1 MADFLDD
8 NSTRKAQQ
16 LKSDLRD
23 IKEIFSDI
31 NKASPSAVKA
41 ILAGIGGT
49 IDDISKSV
57 NKIKDLDKE
66 SKISSQATLEALKE
80 KNTQLTI
87 ASKLNEKIN
96 KLYAEARK
104 ETGVVRQNLL
114 SQAQNLS
121 QAKSLAKE
129 LANSF
134 DDIANQS
141 AKLNKSTIFFSE
153 LAKATGNIKGLKSF
167 SAPFEAAAKAS
178 KEQFLNNNKLK
189 INQEN
194 IAKLTDNQLKTGR
207 GLTAEKLKELGLSE
221 ITQGK
226 THKEAANLLKIYQA
240 TSKTSSSM
248 MAGLNAGMKSA
259 GASFSSFFKG
269 GGWIG
274 ALITGA
280 IELFKFIKD
289 AMFGASKQVA
299 EFQRGLMVSSEE
311 AEKIRQRAY
320 DISAESSNL
329 ADTQGKVLIL
339 QKQIVEAMNATN
351 NALDTQIDFTQNLG
365 EFGEKILAQSAI
377 LKDNMGLEAEAQ
389 AEITRESIRTGKEI
403 EQITKS
409 SYGNIAAIGLGKKI
423 QFDVNKLLTEATKI
437 QGNLRL
443 SYKGSTEELAKAVAQ
458 SKLLG
463 VNLSQLEKVQS
474 NLLNFEESI
483 SAELEAELL
492 SGRDFNLERART
504 LALEGN
510 LVGMAEALNAQ
521 GITYNKLQSYNIIQ
535 RQAIAKALGME
546 VNELADALKKQEEY
560 NQLQLRAQTIG
571 IETSKLEK
579 QSLQEIFEEGKKI
592 GRSEEEI
599 IKSLGEEIY
608 QRKLAEDAQ
617 TKFNKALEMAK
628 EQFQSFVTSGVLD
641 KFASFL
647 TVFVNKVAKDGLRS
661 ALFADYGEEMA
672 QEQLKYAENKVKNES
687 GKNNAKALDP
697 AEIAASISRGEK
709 ISDSQ
714 KDILVARKNVLEEEK
729 ITGLWENITYGLDYS
744 NPFKKGA
751 YFINKEKDE
760 EIAKLNKI
768 LEQLDENNTK
778 LNQQLSKGIT
788 ANAYLDSNKLGTN
801 MNVATTKLS

>member
-1 MADFLDD
+1 M
-8 NSTRKAQQ
+8 
-16 LKSDLRD
+16 
-23 IKEIFSDI
+23 
-31 NKASPSAVKA
+31 V
-41 ILAGIGGT
+41 
-49 IDDISKSV
+49 
-57 NKIKDLDKE
+57 
-66 SKISSQATLEALKE
+66 
-80 KNTQLTI
+80 
-87 ASKLNEKIN
+87 
-96 KLYAEARK
+96 
-104 ETGVVRQNLL
+104 
-114 SQAQNLS
+114 
-121 QAKSLAKE
+121 
-129 LANSF
+129 
-134 DDIANQS
+134 
-141 AKLNKSTIFFSE
+141 
-153 LAKATGNIKGLKSF
+153 
-167 SAPFEAAAKAS
+167 
-178 KEQFLNNNKLK
+178 
-189 INQEN
+189 
-194 IAKLTDNQLKTGR
+194 
-207 GLTAEKLKELGLSE
+207 
-221 ITQGK
+221 
-226 THKEAANLLKIYQA
+226 
-240 TSKTSSSM
+240 
-248 MAGLNAGMKSA
+248 GLNAGMKSA

-280 IELFKFIKD
+280 ITLFKFIKD

-647 TVFVNKVAKDGLRS
+647 TVFVNKVAKDGLGS

-714 KDILVARKNVLEEEK
+714 KDMLVARKNVLEEEK

-788 ANAYLDSNKLGTN
+788 ATSYLDSNRLGTN
-801 MNVATTKLS
+801 MNIAATKLS

>member
-8 NSTRKAQQ
+8 NSARKAQQ

-23 IKEIFSDI
+23 IKEVFADI
-31 NKASPSAVKA
+31 NRTAGSSMRA

-104 ETGVVRQNLL
+104 ETGEAKQNLL
-114 SQAQNLS
+114 AQAQNLS

-178 KEQFLNNNKLK
+178 KEQFLNNNKIK

-194 IAKLTDNQLKTGR
+194 IAKLTNNQLTTGR

-226 THKEAANLLKIYQA
+226 TNKAAAKLLKTYQT

-248 MAGLNAGMKSA
+248 MAGLNAGMKA
-259 GASFSSFFKG
+259 VGASFSSFFKG
-269 GGWIG
+269 GGWIR
-274 ALITGA
+274 IA
-280 IELFKFIKD
+280 IEVVKFIKD
-289 AMFGASKQVA
+289 AMFGASKQIA

-329 ADTQGKVLIL
+329 ADTQGKVIIL

-647 TVFVNKVAKDGLRS
+647 TVFVNKVAKDGLGS
-661 ALFADYGEEMA
+661 ALFADYGEEIT

-714 KDILVARKNVLEEEK
+714 KDMLVARKNVLEEEK

-778 LNQQLSKGIT
+778 LNQQLEKGIT
-788 ANAYLDSNKLGTN
+788 ATSYLDSNRLGTN
-801 MNVATTKLS
+801 MNIAATKLS